1 MIFGSVAFQVL
12 AGVGEAK
19 VVVKSVVFGVM
30 RRVVEEFY
38 VC

>member
-1 MIFGSVAFQVL
+1 MAFEVL
-12 AGVGEAK
+12 VGVEEAK
-19 VVVKSVVFGVM
+19 VVVKSVVFRVM